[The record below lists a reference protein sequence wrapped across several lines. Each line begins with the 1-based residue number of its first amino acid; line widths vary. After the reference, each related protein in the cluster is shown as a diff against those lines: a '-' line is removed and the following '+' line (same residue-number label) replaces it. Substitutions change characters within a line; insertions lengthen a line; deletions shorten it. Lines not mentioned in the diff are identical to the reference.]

1 MSATSTT
8 RRAALVAANGR
19 ARRPAEP
26 PQGDF
31 SHAEVQRGGE
41 RRDCCQCENVAN
53 TQSQYPIGTGNTSTT
68 ATFSSLPN
76 GWEVRPLRAFLRS
89 VSVRNRPDEQLLSV
103 TREEGVIVR
112 DVSSKEE
119 NHNYIPEDLSNY
131 KFVEEGQFVINK
143 MKSWQGSYGVSAY
156 DGLVSPA
163 YFVYDLDFP
172 CKEFFNLAI
181 RSKTYV
187 QYFQRFSKGI
197 RVDQWDLMPEALKL
211 IPFAYPPLPEQKAI
225 VAYLDAETGRID
237 KAIAAE
243 EKMIALLQERREI
256 VINEAVGECCQCENV
271 ANAQSQ
277 YPIGT
282 GNIGTGNTSTMATF
296 ACLPKGW
303 GVKKVKQCAI
313 IEHGSDPK
321 TEGDIP
327 VYGSG
332 AESFKTC
339 GEFKEGPTVLLG
351 RKGATLHIPHYVEG
365 RFWNVDTAF
374 NVYAKPNLNLRYFYY
389 CATCFDYKRYM
400 SQTTLP
406 SMTQRDYANMPIL
419 LPPLPEQEAIVERLD
434 RETGKIDRAIE
445 VKRRQIELLRERRQI
460 VIDEVVTGKVKVA

>member
-1 MSATSTT
+1 M
-8 RRAALVAANGR
+8 N
-19 ARRPAEP
+19 
-26 PQGDF
+26 DF
-31 SHAEVQRGGE
+31 IHKERG
-41 RRDCCQCENVAN
+41 DCCQCENVAN

-172 CKEFFNLAI
+172 CKEYFNLAI

-256 VINEAVGECCQCENV
+256 VINEAVGGGDLSHAE
-271 ANAQSQ
+271 AQRGRGGKGWKTRRLKTLATCNDETL
-277 YPIGT
+277 PE
-282 GNIGTGNTSTMATF
+282 NTSEFVRIEYIEISDVDESRGIFNSTF
-296 ACLPKGW
+296 H
-303 GVKKVKQCAI
+303 V
-313 IEHGSDPK
+313 
-321 TEGDIP
+321 
-327 VYGSG
+327 
-332 AESFKTC
+332 FKDAPSRARRIT
-339 GEFKEGPTVLLG
+339 
-351 RKGATLHIPHYVEG
+351 RKGDVIISTVRTYLKAIATIEREG
-365 RFWNVDTAF
+365 LVVSTGFAVLRARTSVLPRFLAYAVKSAVFKDNV
-374 NVYAKPNLNLRYFYY
+374 VRYSTGTSYPAINASDLM
-389 CATCFDYKRYM
+389 CL
-400 SQTTLP
+400 SVP
-406 SMTQRDYANMPIL
+406 